1 MNLRSRA
8 RRRKMMTMTSRLEFS
23 DLIVKGRVKSLS
35 GSIEGLLQDGYCE
48 WLSISVIVV
57 V

>member
-1 MNLRSRA
+1 
-8 RRRKMMTMTSRLEFS
+8 MTMTSRLEFS